1 VRELRL
7 LVRLRRAMEGYKI
20 LGLPVLDR
28 LLSACLISGLGWGI
42 VVLPEALT
50 VRATHYGAS
59 EWGDND
65 VDKRR
70 AAEKTAVSKAAFE
83 LLHSRYPQSEWA
95 KKTKCYY

>member
-1 VRELRL
+1 
-7 LVRLRRAMEGYKI
+7 
-20 LGLPVLDR
+20 
-28 LLSACLISGLGWGI
+28 LLSVCLISGLGWGI

-83 LLHSRYPQSEWA
+83 QLHSRYPQSEWA
-95 KKTKCYY
+95 KKTKYYY

>member
-1 VRELRL
+1 
-7 LVRLRRAMEGYKI
+7 M
-20 LGLPVLDR
+20 
-28 LLSACLISGLGWGI
+28 LSVCLISGLGWGI

-50 VRATHYGAS
+50 LRATHDGAS

-65 VDKRR
+65 AGRQR

-95 KKTKCYY
+95 KKTKYYY